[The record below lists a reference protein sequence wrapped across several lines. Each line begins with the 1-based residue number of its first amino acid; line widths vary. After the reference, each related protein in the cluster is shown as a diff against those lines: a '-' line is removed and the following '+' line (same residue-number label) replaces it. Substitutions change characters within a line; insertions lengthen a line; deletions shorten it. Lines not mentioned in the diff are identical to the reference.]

1 MSACVTDQEEA
12 MTVLQA
18 LVENTVM
25 EVHVVG
31 VEVGEEAEQL
41 PSVELYAQYSS
52 WVSVCYCYVFSVV
65 TSVHTHNTDPKDT
78 NICQSRTC

>member
-1 MSACVTDQEEA
+1 

-31 VEVGEEAEQL
+31 MEVVGEPPQQL

-52 WVSVCYCYVFSVV
+52 WVS
-65 TSVHTHNTDPKDT
+65 N
-78 NICQSRTC
+78 